1 MNQSQVSFRGAVI
14 IISYLVVAMAISV
27 LWLGIPMHVTM
38 LSALGVAF
46 MVLLQEKYP
55 FEEIIKGIEY
65 GGKIAILPVMILI
78 IIGTVMGSW
87 IASGTVPL
95 IIYWGLKLISPSMF
109 LVTTCLVCMVTS
121 LATGSSWSTG
131 GTVGVA
137 LMGVGIGLGINP
149 AMTAGAVVSGAFFG
163 DKMSPLSDTTNLAPG
178 LAEADLFDHI
188 KAMAYTTIPGIGI
201 ALVLYGVLGMKYAGA
216 AVNAD
221 AINNTLIALD
231 QTFKLSPV
239 VLLPAVYV
247 VYAGVRKKSAFTTL
261 LISSL
266 IASMIAI
273 VMQGE
278 TITSIT
284 TIMDSGFKSSTGIAD
299 IDKLLSRGG
308 LQNMMWTSSL
318 ALIAISY
325 GGILERSGVL
335 QVLLDSAKNLIRT
348 TGSLVATTIGSLIG
362 LNLVTGSQYLSIIIS
377 GRMFV
382 PAYKE
387 KELLPQVLS
396 RTLEDAGTLTSVL
409 VPWNLCGVFFAST
422 LGVSTL
428 AYAPYAFLNW
438 MVPII
443 AIIYAKLNLFVW
455 KTGDIESRKVY
466 STN

>member
-1 MNQSQVSFRGAVI
+1 MCIRDS
-14 IISYLVVAMAISV
+14 
-27 LWLGIPMHVTM
+27 
-38 LSALGVAF
+38 
-46 MVLLQEKYP
+46 
-55 FEEIIKGIEY
+55 
-65 GGKIAILPVMILI
+65 
-78 IIGTVMGSW
+78 
-87 IASGTVPL
+87 
-95 IIYWGLKLISPSMF
+95 
-109 LVTTCLVCMVTS
+109 
-121 LATGSSWSTG
+121 
-131 GTVGVA
+131 
-137 LMGVGIGLGINP
+137 
-149 AMTAGAVVSGAFFG
+149 
-163 DKMSPLSDTTNLAPG
+163 
-178 LAEADLFDHI
+178 
-188 KAMAYTTIPGIGI
+188 
-201 ALVLYGVLGMKYAGA
+201 LYGVLGMKYAGA

>member
-1 MNQSQVSFRGAVI
+1 MNELKVSLRGSVI
-14 IISYLVVAMAISV
+14 IISYLVIAMSISV
-27 LWLGIPMHVTM
+27 LWLGIPIHVTM

-46 MVLLQEKYP
+46 IVLLSEKYP

-121 LATGSSWSTG
+121 IATGSSWSTG

-188 KAMAYTTIPGIGI
+188 KAMAYTTLPGI
-201 ALVLYGVLGMKYAGA
+201 ALALIVYGVLGMKYAGA
-216 AVNAD
+216 VVDAD
-221 AINNTLIALD
+221 AINSTLIALED
-231 QTFKLSPV
+231 KFVLSPIAI
-239 VLLPAVYV
+239 LPAIYV
-247 VYAGVRKKSAFTTL
+247 VYAGIRKKSAFTTL

-266 IASMIAI
+266 IASIIA
-273 VMQGE
+273 VLLQGE
-278 TITSIT
+278 TITSIS
-284 TIMDSGFKSSTGIAD
+284 TIMDSGFKSTTGIAD
-299 IDKLLSRGG
+299 IDRLLSRGG

-318 ALIAISY
+318 SLIAISY

-335 QVLLDSAKNLIRT
+335 QNLLDQAKALTRT
-348 TGSLVATTIGSLIG
+348 AGSLVTTTIASLIG
-362 LNLVTGSQYLSIIIS
+362 LNLITGSQYLTIIIS

-387 KELLPQVLS
+387 KQLLPQVLS

-409 VPWNLCGVFFAST
+409 VPWNLCGAFFAST
-422 LGVSTL
+422 LGVPTL

-443 AIIYAKLNLFVW
+443 AILYAKMNLFVW
-455 KTGDIESRKVY
+455 KTGEIESKKVY
-466 STN
+466 SAN